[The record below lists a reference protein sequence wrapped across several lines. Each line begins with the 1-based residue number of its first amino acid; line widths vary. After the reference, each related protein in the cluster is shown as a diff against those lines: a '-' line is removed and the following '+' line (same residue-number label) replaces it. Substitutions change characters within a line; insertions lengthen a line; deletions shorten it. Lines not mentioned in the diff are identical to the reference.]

1 MSTSTL
7 LAFAADGA
15 RLSDLRALGDRV
27 TALGGR
33 SVTRSF
39 HGRIL
44 LVVTCERTAPVL
56 AELTAAAQIAQ
67 VLDTAA
73 PHPLASRAASP
84 LDSVVRVG
92 DAEFGG
98 GRPVL
103 IAGPCSAEN
112 PEVLAETAAAVKAAG
127 ATMLRVGIFKPRTS
141 PYAFQGL
148 GRAGVS
154 ALSAVRTEYGL
165 PVVSE
170 LLSVRDLDVL
180 PAVAD
185 VIQIGARN
193 MQNYPLLAE
202 VARAGRPI
210 LLKRGLAATVGE
222 WLNAAEYLLAHG
234 AADVV
239 LCERGIRTFE
249 RSTRFTLDLGAIP
262 VVKELSHLPVIVDP
276 SHAAGAARL
285 VPALSAAGLAAGAD
299 GLIIEVHPRPH
310 EALSDGEQSLD
321 LPAFA
326 ALADRLRAL
335 GDALGRPLTPA
346 AEPEPDLIP
355 VG

>member
-1 MSTSTL
+1 MATL

-15 RLSDLRALGDRV
+15 RLSNLRGLTDRLAALGAR
-27 TALGGR
+27 TT
-33 SVTRSF
+33 TRSF
-39 HGRIL
+39 RGRVL
-44 LVVTCERTAPVL
+44 LVVDGPRSEPL
-56 AELTAAAQIAQ
+56 GAELAASDQITQ

-73 PHPLASRAASP
+73 PHPLASRAAWP
-84 LDSVVRVG
+84 QDSVVRIG

-98 GRPVL
+98 SRPVL

-112 PEVLAETAAAVKAAG
+112 PDVLLETAAAVKAAG
-127 ATMLRVGIFKPRTS
+127 ASMLRVGIFKPRTS
-141 PYAFQGL
+141 PYSFQGL
-148 GRAGVS
+148 GRAGIS
-154 ALSAVRTEYGL
+154 ALSAVRAEHGL

-170 LLSVRDLDVL
+170 LISVRDLDVL
-180 PAVAD
+180 PGVAD
-185 VIQIGARN
+185 LIQIGARN

-202 VARAGRPI
+202 VARAGRPL
-210 LLKRGLAATVGE
+210 LLKRGFAATVGE

-234 AADVV
+234 ASEVV

-249 RSTRFTLDLGAIP
+249 PATRFTLDLGAVP

-276 SHAAGAARL
+276 SHAAGSARL
-285 VPALSAAGLAAGAD
+285 VPALAAAGLAAGAD

-321 LPAFA
+321 LPGFA

-335 GDALGRPLTPA
+335 GTALGRPLTA
-346 AEPEPDLIP
+346 AEASEPQLVSVP
-355 VG
+355 

>member
-1 MSTSTL
+1 MATL

-15 RLSDLRALGDRV
+15 RLSDLRGLTARLS
-27 TALGGR
+27 ALGGHA
-33 SVTRSF
+33 VTRSF
-39 HGRIL
+39 RGRVL
-44 LVVTCERTAPVL
+44 LVVTGADPGL
-56 AELTAAAQIAQ
+56 LDAELSASDQIAQ
-67 VLDTAA
+67 ILDTGA
-73 PHPLASRAASP
+73 PHPLASRSAWP
-84 LDSVVRVG
+84 GDSVVRVG
-92 DAEFGG
+92 EAEFGG

-127 ATMLRVGIFKPRTS
+127 ASMLRVGIFKPRTS

-154 ALSAVRTEYGL
+154 ALAAVRAEHGL

-202 VARAGRPI
+202 VARAGRPV
-210 LLKRGLAATVGE
+210 LLKRGLAATTGE

-234 AADVV
+234 ASDVV

-249 RSTRFTLDLGAIP
+249 PSTRFTLDLGAVP

-285 VPALSAAGLAAGAD
+285 VPALAAAGLAAGAD

-310 EALSDGEQSLD
+310 EALSDGEQSLN
-321 LPAFA
+321 LLEFA

-335 GDALGRPLTPA
+335 GTALGRPLAPSGA
-346 AEPEPDLIP
+346 AEPEPELVSVP
-355 VG
+355 

>member
-1 MSTSTL
+1 MATL

-15 RLSDLRALGDRV
+15 RLSDLRGLTDRLA
-27 TALGGR
+27 ALGGHA
-33 SVTRSF
+33 STRSF
-39 HGRIL
+39 HGRVL
-44 LVVTCERTAPVL
+44 LVVTCTEPALVH
-56 AELTAAAQIAQ
+56 AELAASAQITQ
-67 VLDTAA
+67 ILDTAV
-73 PHPLASRAASP
+73 PHPLASRAASAR
-84 LDSVVRVG
+84 DSVVRVG

-154 ALSAVRTEYGL
+154 ALSAVRAEYGL

-180 PAVAD
+180 PGIAD
-185 VIQIGARN
+185 MIQIGARN

-202 VARAGRPI
+202 VARAGRPL
-210 LLKRGLAATVGE
+210 LLKRGLAATVSE

-234 AADVV
+234 ASDVV

-249 RSTRFTLDLGAIP
+249 RTTRFTLDLGAVP

-285 VPALSAAGLAAGAD
+285 VPSLSAAGLAAGAD

-326 ALADRLRAL
+326 ALADRLRVL
-335 GDALGRPLTPA
+335 GTALGRPLAPA
-346 AEPEPDLIP
+346 AEPDPAPELIS